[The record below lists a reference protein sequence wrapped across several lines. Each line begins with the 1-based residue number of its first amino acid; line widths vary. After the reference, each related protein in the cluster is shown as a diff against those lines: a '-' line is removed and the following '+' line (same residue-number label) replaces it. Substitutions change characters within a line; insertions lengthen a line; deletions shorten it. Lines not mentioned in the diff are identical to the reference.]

1 MKIYPGNHAIATD
14 FKQAT
19 QSTIQLDYFKDTA
32 RDVDLRVELDSDIA
46 KNIQRNGEA
55 VYPFQKFDSNKVTFF
70 SSRSSTAEKI
80 DGTDLLKLERGGYY
94 YEPKNTVEFTPPEF
108 SYSVLIKKNDS
119 YKSNV
124 QYDVSLRCF
133 NDTYNDYA
141 SDFISILGSAA
152 VDRPSNITFNKNAAI
167 YYSLVT
173 NDNLI
178 DNEKIDFLV
187 MDYDTYLEN
196 KEEIDARFLD
206 KHTNLW
212 LVDSSFNGS
221 LKHIYTES
229 IVVSEEDTLL
239 EIETSWSIRNY
250 IANSNNLRVW
260 YNDKELIRG
269 VDFFEAYYN
278 DSGSLC
284 MATNR
289 EEEFTANTIILAVN
303 KFMKAGDVISY
314 YIKSQDNVT
323 YTITSPVINKN
334 KTIYYPYEN
343 DDEIDKV
350 AFDAKLLQ
358 KEIEESITAET
369 YDIENLFVE
378 ETIPIALVHKPDAG
392 YIILSNESIIRNSQD
407 YKELIYNILMH
418 VYLSSYFE
426 TKKRTTWIYDYPVE
440 SFIKYGNRL
449 NERHCRI
456 NLTKLLSEDGYNLG
470 ISYNELFEP
479 ITSDNVVNDT
489 PAYSKELRFRTKTNT
504 CPVRSTKEKSIYTVN
519 GTIMNYDADS
529 SVIYLLEDVPEICNI
544 SETDRYGISIKPY
557 RSSLNNISV
566 LHTTNLFNDA
576 AGEPF
581 LLNTYYTVYYDV
593 IEKRILA
600 VKKDNFDSE
609 EKTPLANIILDSD
622 TSIEIGDIRQLG
634 GGEISSSNY
643 EMIDSGNIYGRPIR
657 IGSTFIIKLPER
669 FKEYRIILETELN
682 KHIASGDYPILVFTN
697 E

>member
-1 MKIYPGNHAIATD
+1 MKIYPGNHFIATD

-19 QSTIQLDYFKDTA
+19 QSTVQLGYFKDTA
-32 RDVDLRVELDSDIA
+32 RDVDLRVELNGDIT

-70 SSRSSTAEKI
+70 SSRNSSAEKI
-80 DGTDLLKLERGGYY
+80 DGADLLKLERSGYY
-94 YEPKNTVEFTPPEF
+94 YEPKNTVEFTPPDF
-108 SYSVLIKKNDS
+108 FYSVLIKKNDS

-152 VDRPSNITFNKNAAI
+152 IDRPSNITFNKNAAI

-173 NDNLI
+173 NDDLI
-178 DNEKIDFLV
+178 DNERIDFLV
-187 MDYDTYLEN
+187 MDYDTYLES
-196 KEEIDARFLD
+196 KEEIDGRFLD
-206 KHTNLW
+206 RHTNLW

-221 LKHIYTES
+221 LKHIYTDS
-229 IVVSEEDTLL
+229 IVVAEEDTLL
-239 EIETSWSIRNY
+239 ELETSWPTRNY
-250 IANSNNLRVW
+250 IANSNDLRVW
-260 YNDKELIRG
+260 YNDKELVRG
-269 VDFFEAYYN
+269 VDFYEAYYN
-278 DSGSLC
+278 DSGTLC
-284 MATNR
+284 MATDR
-289 EEEFTANTIILAVN
+289 GDKFTANTIILAVN

-343 DDEIDKV
+343 DDEVDKV

-358 KEIEESITAET
+358 DEIEENITAEI

-378 ETIPIALVHKPDAG
+378 ETTPIALVHKSDAG

-407 YKELIYNILMH
+407 CKELIYNILMH
-418 VYLSSYFE
+418 VYLNSYFE
-426 TKKRTTWIYDYPVE
+426 TKKRTTWICDYPVE

-449 NERHCRI
+449 NERHSRI

-470 ISYNELFEP
+470 IAYDELFEP
-479 ITSDNVVNDT
+479 IISDNVVNDT
-489 PAYSKELRFRTKTNT
+489 PAYSKELRFRVKTNT

-519 GTIMNYDADS
+519 GTIMNYDTDS

-544 SETDRYGISIKPY
+544 SETNRYGISINPY

-566 LHTTNLFNDA
+566 LHTTNLFSDA

-581 LLNTYYTVYYDV
+581 LLNIYYTIYYDV

-609 EKTPLANIILDSD
+609 EKIPLANIILDSD
-622 TSIEIGDIRQLG
+622 ISIEIGDIRQLG

-643 EMIDSGNIYGRPIR
+643 EMIDSGNVYGRPIR

-669 FKEYRIILETELN
+669 FKEYRTILEKELN

>member
-19 QSTIQLDYFKDTA
+19 QSTIQLGYFKDTA
-32 RDVDLRVELDSDIA
+32 RDVDLRVELDSDVA

-80 DGTDLLKLERGGYY
+80 DGADLLKLERGGYY

-108 SYSVLIKKNDS
+108 SYSVLIKKHDS

-124 QYDVSLRCF
+124 AYDISLRCY

-141 SDFISILGSAA
+141 SDFISILGTAA

-173 NDNLI
+173 NDDLI
-178 DNEKIDFLV
+178 DNERIDFLV

-196 KEEIDARFLD
+196 KEEIDGRFLD

-212 LVDSSFNGS
+212 LVDSSFNCS
-221 LKHIYTES
+221 LKHIYTDS

-239 EIETSWSIRNY
+239 ELETNWPTRNY
-250 IANSNNLRVW
+250 ITNSNDIRVW
-260 YNDKELIRG
+260 YNDKELTRG
-269 VDFFEAYYN
+269 IDFFEAYYN
-278 DSGSLC
+278 DNGTLC
-284 MATNR
+284 IAADR
-289 EEEFTANTIILAVN
+289 EEKFKANTIILAAN
-303 KFMKAGDVISY
+303 KFMKAEDVISY

-334 KTIYYPYEN
+334 KVIFYPYDN
-343 DDEIDKV
+343 DDEVDKV
-350 AFDAKLLQ
+350 AFDTKLLRE
-358 KEIEESITAET
+358 EIEENISAET
-369 YDIENLFVE
+369 LDIENIFVE
-378 ETIPIALVHKPDAG
+378 DTMPIALVHKPDAG
-392 YIILSNESIIRNSQD
+392 YIILSNESVIRNSQD
-407 YKELIYNILMH
+407 CKDLIYNILMY
-418 VYLSSYFE
+418 VYLNGYFE
-426 TKKRTTWIYDYPVE
+426 TKKRITWICDYPVE

-449 NERHCRI
+449 NERHSRI

-470 ISYNELFEP
+470 IAYDELFEP
-479 ITSDNVVNDT
+479 LASDNVVNDT

-504 CPVRSTKEKSIYTVN
+504 CPAKSTKEKSIYTVN

-529 SVIYLLEDVPEICNI
+529 SVIYLLEDMPEISNI
-544 SETDRYGISIKPY
+544 SETDRYGISIKPF

-566 LHTTNLFNDA
+566 LHTTNLFSDA
-576 AGEPF
+576 AGELF

-600 VKKDNFDSE
+600 IKKDNFSSE
-609 EKTPLANIILDSD
+609 EKIPLPNIILEAD

-669 FKEYRIILETELN
+669 FKEYRTILEKELK
-682 KHIASGDYPILVFTN
+682 KHIASGDCPILVFTN

>member
-19 QSTIQLDYFKDTA
+19 QSTIQLGYFKDTA
-32 RDVDLRVELDSDIA
+32 RDIDLRVEISSNIA

-55 VYPFQKFDSNKVTFF
+55 VYPFQKFDSNKVMLF
-70 SSRSSTAEKI
+70 SSRGNNAEEIK
-80 DGTDLLKLERGGYY
+80 GADLLKLERGGYY

-108 SYSVLIKKNDS
+108 SYSVLIKKHDS
-119 YKSNV
+119 YKSYV
-124 QYDVSLRCF
+124 AYDVSLRCY

-173 NDNLI
+173 NEDLI

-196 KEEIDARFLD
+196 KEEIDSRFLD

-212 LVDSSFNGS
+212 LIDSSFNGS
-221 LKHIYTES
+221 LKHIYTDS

-239 EIETSWSIRNY
+239 ELETNWPTRNY
-250 IANSNNLRVW
+250 ITNSNDIRVW
-260 YNDKELIRG
+260 YNDKELTRG
-269 VDFFEAYYN
+269 IDFFEAYYN
-278 DSGSLC
+278 DNGTLC
-284 MATNR
+284 MVADR
-289 EEEFTANTIILAVN
+289 EEKFTANTIILAAN
-303 KFMKAGDVISY
+303 KFMKAEDVISY

-323 YTITSPVINKN
+323 YTFSSPIINQN
-334 KTIYYPYEN
+334 KIIIYPYGN
-343 DDEIDKV
+343 DDEVDKV
-350 AFDAKLLQ
+350 AFDAKLLRE
-358 KEIEESITAET
+358 EIEENISAEAL
-369 YDIENLFVE
+369 DIENIFVE
-378 ETIPIALVHKPDAG
+378 DTMPIALVHKPDAG
-392 YIILSNESIIRNSQD
+392 YIILSNESVIRNSQD
-407 YKELIYNILMH
+407 CKDLIYNILMY
-418 VYLSSYFE
+418 VYLNGYFE
-426 TKKRTTWIYDYPVE
+426 TKKRTTWICDYPVE
-440 SFIKYGNRL
+440 SFTKYGNRL
-449 NERHCRI
+449 NERHSRI

-470 ISYNELFEP
+470 IAYDEFFEP

-504 CPVRSTKEKSIYTVN
+504 CPVRNTKEKSIYTVN
-519 GTIMNYDADS
+519 GTIMNYDTDS
-529 SVIYLLEDVPEICNI
+529 GVIYLLEDMPEISNI
-544 SETDRYGISIKPY
+544 SGTDRYGISIKPY

-566 LHTTNLFNDA
+566 LHTTNLFSDA
-576 AGEPF
+576 AGESF
-581 LLNTYYTVYYDV
+581 LLNTYYTVYYDS
-593 IEKRILA
+593 IEKRIQA
-600 VKKDNFDSE
+600 VKKDKFSSE
-609 EKTPLANIILDSD
+609 EKIPLTNIILDSD

-634 GGEISSSNY
+634 GGEISSYNY

-669 FKEYRIILETELN
+669 FKEYRTILEKELK

>member
-1 MKIYPGNHAIATD
+1 MKIYPGNHAIATN

-19 QSTIQLDYFKDTA
+19 QSTIQLGYFKDTT
-32 RDVDLRVELDSDIA
+32 RDVDLRIELNSDIV

-55 VYPFQKFDSNKVTFF
+55 IYPFQKFNSNKITFF

-80 DGTDLLKLERGGYY
+80 DGADLLKLERSGYY

-141 SDFISILGSAA
+141 SDFISIFGSAA
-152 VDRPSNITFNKNAAI
+152 VNRPSNITFNKNAAI

-173 NDNLI
+173 NEDLI
-178 DNEKIDFLV
+178 NNEKIDFLV

-196 KEEIDARFLD
+196 KEEIDGRFLD
-206 KHTNLW
+206 RHTNLW
-212 LVDSSFNGS
+212 LVDSSFNGA
-221 LKHIYTES
+221 LKHIYTDS
-229 IVVSEEDTLL
+229 IIVSEEDTLL
-239 EIETSWSIRNY
+239 ELETSWSIRNY
-250 IANSNNLRVW
+250 IANSNDLRVW
-260 YNDKELIRG
+260 YNDKELVRG
-269 VDFFEAYYN
+269 VDFYEAYYN
-278 DSGSLC
+278 DSGTLC
-284 MATNR
+284 MATDR
-289 EEEFTANTIILAVN
+289 KDKFTANTIILAVN

-314 YIKSQDNVT
+314 YIKSQDNIT
-323 YTITSPVINKN
+323 YTITSPIINKN
-334 KTIYYPYEN
+334 KTIHYPYEN
-343 DDEIDKV
+343 DDEVDKV
-350 AFDAKLLQ
+350 VFDAKLLQ
-358 KEIEESITAET
+358 EEIEENITAET

-378 ETIPIALVHKPDAG
+378 ETTPIALVHKPDAG
-392 YIILSNESIIRNSQD
+392 YIILSNESVIRNSQD
-407 YKELIYNILMH
+407 CKELVYDILMY
-418 VYLSSYFE
+418 VYLNSYFE
-426 TKKRTTWIYDYPVE
+426 TKKRTTWICDYPVE

-470 ISYNELFEP
+470 IAYDELFET

-489 PAYSKELRFRTKTNT
+489 PAYSKELRFRTKINM

-529 SVIYLLEDVPEICNI
+529 SVIYLLEDVPEIRNI
-544 SETDRYGISIKPY
+544 SETDRYGISITPY

-566 LHTTNLFNDA
+566 LHTTNLFSDA
-576 AGEPF
+576 MSESF
-581 LLNTYYTVYYDV
+581 LLNTYYIVYYDV

-609 EKTPLANIILDSD
+609 EKIPLANIILDSD

-669 FKEYRIILETELN
+669 FKEYRTILEKELN

>member
-19 QSTIQLDYFKDTA
+19 QSTIQLGYFKDTA
-32 RDVDLRVELDSDIA
+32 RDVDLRVEISSDIA

-55 VYPFQKFDSNKVTFF
+55 VYPFQKFDANKVTFF
-70 SSRSSTAEKI
+70 SSRNSTAEKI

-124 QYDVSLRCF
+124 AYDVSLRCY

-152 VDRPSNITFNKNAAI
+152 VDRPSNITFNKNSAI

-173 NDNLI
+173 NDDLI
-178 DNEKIDFLV
+178 DNERIDFLV

-196 KEEIDARFLD
+196 KEEIDGRFLD

-212 LVDSSFNGS
+212 LIDSSFNGA
-221 LKHIYTES
+221 LKHIYTDS

-239 EIETSWSIRNY
+239 ELETSWPTRNY
-250 IANSNNLRVW
+250 IANSNDIRVW
-260 YNDKELIRG
+260 YNDKELTRD

-278 DSGSLC
+278 NSGTLC
-284 MATNR
+284 MAADR

-303 KFMKAGDVISY
+303 KFMKAGDIISY

-323 YTITSPVINKN
+323 YTITNPVINKN
-334 KTIYYPYEN
+334 KTIFYPYEN
-343 DDEIDKV
+343 DDEVDKV
-350 AFDAKLLQ
+350 AFDTKLLQ
-358 KEIEESITAET
+358 EEIEENISAET
-369 YDIENLFVE
+369 VDIENLFVE
-378 ETIPIALVHKPDAG
+378 ETMPVALIHKPDAG
-392 YIILSNESIIRNSQD
+392 YIILLNESIIRNSQNC
-407 YKELIYNILMH
+407 KGLIYNILIH
-418 VYLSSYFE
+418 VYLNSYFE
-426 TKKRTTWIYDYPVE
+426 TKKRTEWICDYPVE
-440 SFIKYGNRL
+440 SFIKYGNKL
-449 NERHCRI
+449 NERHSRI

-470 ISYNELFEP
+470 IAYDELFEP
-479 ITSDNVVNDT
+479 ITSNNVVNDT
-489 PAYSKELRFRTKTNT
+489 PAYSKELRFSTKTNT
-504 CPVRSTKEKSIYTVN
+504 CPARSAKEKSIYTVN

-529 SVIYLLEDVPEICNI
+529 SVIYLLEDVPEIRNI
-544 SETDRYGISIKPY
+544 SETDRCGISIKPY
-557 RSSLNNISV
+557 RSSLSNISV
-566 LHTTNLFNDA
+566 LHTTNIFSDA

-581 LLNTYYTVYYDV
+581 FLNTYYTIYYDV

-600 VKKDNFDSE
+600 VKKDSFNSE
-609 EKTPLANIILDSD
+609 EKIPLANIILDSD

-669 FKEYRIILETELN
+669 FKEYRAILENELK

>member
-14 FKQAT
+14 FKQAM
-19 QSTIQLDYFKDTA
+19 QSTIQLGYFKDTA
-32 RDVDLRVELDSDIA
+32 RDIDLRIELNSDVV

-55 VYPFQKFDSNKVTFF
+55 IYPFQKFNSNKVTFF
-70 SSRSSTAEKI
+70 SSKGSTAEKI
-80 DGTDLLKLERGGYY
+80 DGTDLLKLERSGYY

-152 VDRPSNITFNKNAAI
+152 IDRPSNITFNKNAAT
-167 YYSLVT
+167 YYSLIT
-173 NDNLI
+173 NDDLI
-178 DNEKIDFLV
+178 DNERIDFLV
-187 MDYDTYLEN
+187 MDYDTYLES
-196 KEEIDARFLD
+196 KEEIDSRFLD
-206 KHTNLW
+206 RHTNLW
-212 LVDSSFNGS
+212 LVDSSFNGT
-221 LKHIYTES
+221 LKHIYTDS

-239 EIETSWSIRNY
+239 ELETSWSIRNY
-250 IANSNNLRVW
+250 IANSNDLRVW

-269 VDFFEAYYN
+269 IDFYEAYYN
-278 DSGSLC
+278 DSGTLC
-284 MATNR
+284 MATDR
-289 EEEFTANTIILAVN
+289 EDKFTANTIILAVN

-314 YIKSQDNVT
+314 YIKSQDNVI
-323 YTITSPVINKN
+323 YTITNPIINKN

-343 DDEIDKV
+343 DDEVDKV
-350 AFDAKLLQ
+350 VFDTKLLQ
-358 KEIEESITAET
+358 EEIEENITAET

-378 ETIPIALVHKPDAG
+378 ETVPIALVHKPDAG

-407 YKELIYNILMH
+407 CKELIYNILMH
-418 VYLSSYFE
+418 VYLNSYFE
-426 TKKRTTWIYDYPVE
+426 TKKRTTWICDYTVE

-449 NERHCRI
+449 NERHSRI

-470 ISYNELFEP
+470 IDYNELFEP

-489 PAYSKELRFRTKTNT
+489 PAYSKELRFRTKINT
-504 CPVRSTKEKSIYTVN
+504 CPVKSTKENSVYTVN
-519 GTIMNYDADS
+519 GTIMNYDTNS
-529 SVIYLLEDVPEICNI
+529 SVIYLLEDIPEICNI
-544 SETDRYGISIKPY
+544 SETNRYGISINPY

-566 LHTTNLFNDA
+566 LHTTNLFSDA
-576 AGEPF
+576 AEESF

-600 VKKDNFDSE
+600 VKKEHFDSE
-609 EKTPLANIILDSD
+609 EKIPLANIILDSD

-657 IGSTFIIKLPER
+657 IGSTFIIKLPQR
-669 FKEYRIILETELN
+669 FQNYRTILENELK
-682 KHIASGDYPILVFTN
+682 KHIASGDYPILVF

>member
-1 MKIYPGNHAIATD
+1 MKIYPGNHTIATD
-14 FKQAT
+14 SKQAT
-19 QSTIQLDYFKDTA
+19 QSTIQLGYFKDTA
-32 RDVDLRVELDSDIA
+32 RDVNLRIEFNSDVV

-55 VYPFQKFDSNKVTFF
+55 VYPFQKFNSNKVTFF

-80 DGTDLLKLERGGYY
+80 DGADLLKLERSGYY
-94 YEPKNTVEFTPPEF
+94 YEPKNTVEFTPSDF

-124 QYDVSLRCF
+124 EYDVSLRCF

-141 SDFISILGSAA
+141 SDFISILGLAA
-152 VDRPSNITFNKNAAI
+152 VDRPSNITFNKNAAT

-173 NDNLI
+173 NDDLI

-196 KEEIDARFLD
+196 KEEIDGRFLD

-212 LVDSSFNGS
+212 LVDSSFNS
-221 LKHIYTES
+221 ALKHIYTDS

-239 EIETSWSIRNY
+239 ELETSWSTRNY
-250 IANSNNLRVW
+250 IANSNDLRVW
-260 YNDKELIRG
+260 YNDKELVRG
-269 VDFFEAYYN
+269 VDFYEAYYN
-278 DSGSLC
+278 DNGTLC
-284 MATNR
+284 MATDR
-289 EEEFTANTIILAVN
+289 EDKFTANTIILAVN

-314 YIKSQDNVT
+314 YIKSQDNVI
-323 YTITSPVINKN
+323 YTITSPIINKN

-343 DDEIDKV
+343 DDEVDKV
-350 AFDAKLLQ
+350 VFDAKLLQ
-358 KEIEESITAET
+358 EEIEENITAET

-378 ETIPIALVHKPDAG
+378 ETMPIALVHKPDAG
-392 YIILSNESIIRNSQD
+392 YIILSNESVIRNSQD
-407 YKELIYNILMH
+407 CKELVYNILMY
-418 VYLSSYFE
+418 VYLNSYFE
-426 TKKRTTWIYDYPVE
+426 TKKRTTWICDYPVE

-449 NERHCRI
+449 NERHSRI
-456 NLTKLLSEDGYNLG
+456 NLTKLLSEDGYNLS
-470 ISYNELFEP
+470 IDYDELFEP

-489 PAYSKELRFRTKTNT
+489 PAYSKELRFRTKINI
-504 CPVRSTKEKSIYTVN
+504 CPVRSIKEKSIYTVN

-529 SVIYLLEDVPEICNI
+529 SVIYLLEDVPKIRNI
-544 SETDRYGISIKPY
+544 SETDRYGISINPY

-566 LHTTNLFNDA
+566 LHTTNLFSDI

-593 IEKRILA
+593 IEKRILT

-609 EKTPLANIILDSD
+609 EKIPLANIILDSD

-657 IGSTFIIKLPER
+657 IGSIFIIKLPQR
-669 FKEYRIILETELN
+669 FQNYRTILENELK
-682 KHIASGDYPILVFTN
+682 KHIASGDYPILVF

>member
-19 QSTIQLDYFKDTA
+19 QSTIQLGYFKDTD
-32 RDVDLRVELDSDIA
+32 RDVDLRVELDSDVA

-80 DGTDLLKLERGGYY
+80 DGVDLLKLERSGYY

-152 VDRPSNITFNKNAAI
+152 VDRPSNITFNKNAAS

-173 NDNLI
+173 NDDLI
-178 DNEKIDFLV
+178 HNEKIDFLV

-196 KEEIDARFLD
+196 KEEIDNSFLD

-212 LVDSSFNGS
+212 LVDSSFNGA
-221 LKHIYTES
+221 LKHIYTDS

-239 EIETSWSIRNY
+239 ELETSWSTRNY
-250 IANSNNLRVW
+250 IANSNDLRVW
-260 YNDKELIRG
+260 YNDKELVRG
-269 VDFFEAYYN
+269 VDFYEAYYN
-278 DSGSLC
+278 DNGTLC
-284 MATNR
+284 IATDR
-289 EEEFTANTIILAVN
+289 EDKFMANTIILAVN

-323 YTITSPVINKN
+323 YTITNPVINKD
-334 KTIYYPYEN
+334 KTIYYPYKN
-343 DDEIDKV
+343 DNEVDKV

-358 KEIEESITAET
+358 KEIEENITNET

-378 ETIPIALVHKPDAG
+378 ETAPIALIHKPDVG

-407 YKELIYNILMH
+407 CKELIYNTIMY
-418 VYLSSYFE
+418 VYLNSYFE
-426 TKKRTTWIYDYPVE
+426 TKKRTTWICDYPVE

-449 NERHCRI
+449 NERHSRI

-470 ISYNELFEP
+470 IDYDELFEP

-489 PAYSKELRFRTKTNT
+489 PAYSKELRFRTKINI
-504 CPVRSTKEKSIYTVN
+504 CPVRSIKEKSIYTVN

-529 SVIYLLEDVPEICNI
+529 SVIYLLEDVPKIRNI
-544 SETDRYGISIKPY
+544 SETDRYGISINPY

-566 LHTTNLFNDA
+566 LHTTNLFSDI

-593 IEKRILA
+593 IEKRILT

-609 EKTPLANIILDSD
+609 EKIPLANIILDSD

-657 IGSTFIIKLPER
+657 IGSIFIIKLPQR
-669 FKEYRIILETELN
+669 FQNYRTILENELK
-682 KHIASGDYPILVFTN
+682 KHIVSGDYPILVF

>member
-19 QSTIQLDYFKDTA
+19 QSTVQLGYFKDTA
-32 RDVDLRVELDSDIA
+32 RDVDLRVELNSDVV

-55 VYPFQKFDSNKVTFF
+55 VYPFQKFDSNKVTLF
-70 SSRSSTAEKI
+70 SSRGSTAEKI
-80 DGTDLLKLERGGYY
+80 DGADLLKLERSGYY
-94 YEPKNTVEFTPPEF
+94 YEPKNTVEFTPPDF

-119 YKSNV
+119 YTSNV

-133 NDTYNDYA
+133 NDTYNVYA

-173 NDNLI
+173 NDDLI
-178 DNEKIDFLV
+178 DNERIDFLV
-187 MDYDTYLEN
+187 MDYDTYLES
-196 KEEIDARFLD
+196 KEEIDGRFLD
-206 KHTNLW
+206 RHTNLW

-221 LKHIYTES
+221 LKHIYTDS

-239 EIETSWSIRNY
+239 ELETSWSTRNY
-250 IANSNNLRVW
+250 IANSNDLRVW
-260 YNDKELIRG
+260 YNDKELVRG
-269 VDFFEAYYN
+269 VDFYEAYYN
-278 DSGSLC
+278 DSGTLC
-284 MATNR
+284 MATDK

-303 KFMKAGDVISY
+303 KFMKTGDVISY
-314 YIKSQDNVT
+314 YIKSQDNVI
-323 YTITSPVINKN
+323 YTITNPIINKN

-343 DDEIDKV
+343 DDEVDKV
-350 AFDAKLLQ
+350 AFDGKLLQ
-358 KEIEESITAET
+358 SEIEENITDET

-378 ETIPIALVHKPDAG
+378 EAMPIALVHKPDAG

-407 YKELIYNILMH
+407 CKELIYNILMH
-418 VYLSSYFE
+418 VYLNSYFE
-426 TKKRTTWIYDYPVE
+426 TKKRTTWICDYAVE

-470 ISYNELFEP
+470 IAYDELFET

-489 PAYSKELRFRTKTNT
+489 SAYSKELRFRTKINM

-529 SVIYLLEDVPEICNI
+529 SVIYLLEDVPEIRNI
-544 SETDRYGISIKPY
+544 SETDRYGISINPY

-566 LHTTNLFNDA
+566 LHTTNLFSDA
-576 AGEPF
+576 MSEPF
-581 LLNTYYTVYYDV
+581 LLNTYYIVYYDV

-609 EKTPLANIILDSD
+609 EKIPLANIILDSD

-669 FKEYRIILETELN
+669 FKEYRTILEKELN

>member
-1 MKIYPGNHAIATD
+1 MRIYSGNHAIATD

-19 QSTIQLDYFKDTA
+19 QSTIQLGYFKDTA
-32 RDVDLRVELDSDIA
+32 RDVDLRVEISSDIA

-55 VYPFQKFDSNKVTFF
+55 VYPFQKFNSNKVTFY
-70 SSRSSTAEKI
+70 SSRSNDAEKI
-80 DGTDLLKLERGGYY
+80 DGSDLLKLEREGYY

-108 SYSVLIKKNDS
+108 FFSVLIKKHDS
-119 YKSNV
+119 YKSYV
-124 QYDVSLRCF
+124 AYDVSLRCY
-133 NDTYNDYA
+133 NDIYNDYA

-173 NDNLI
+173 NDDLI
-178 DNEKIDFLV
+178 DNERIDFLV

-196 KEEIDARFLD
+196 KEEIDSRFLD

-221 LKHIYTES
+221 LKHIYTDS

-239 EIETSWSIRNY
+239 ELETSWSTRNFV
-250 IANSNNLRVW
+250 ANSNDIRVW
-260 YNDKELIRG
+260 YNDKELTRG
-269 VDFFEAYYN
+269 TDFYEAYYN
-278 DSGSLC
+278 NSGTLC
-284 MATNR
+284 MTADR
-289 EEEFTANTIILAVN
+289 EDKFMANTIILAVN

-323 YTITSPVINKN
+323 YTITSPVINQN
-334 KTIYYPYEN
+334 KTIHYPYEN
-343 DDEIDKV
+343 DDEIDKI
-350 AFDAKLLQ
+350 AFDTKLLRE
-358 KEIEESITAET
+358 EIEENISAET
-369 YDIENLFVE
+369 LDIENLFIE
-378 ETIPIALVHKPDAG
+378 DTMPIALIHKPDAG
-392 YIILSNESIIRNSQD
+392 YVILSNESIIRNSQD
-407 YKELIYNILMH
+407 CKDLIYNIVMH
-418 VYLSSYFE
+418 VYLNGYFE
-426 TKKRTTWIYDYPVE
+426 TKKRTAWICDYPVE
-440 SFIKYGNRL
+440 SFIKYGHRL
-449 NERHCRI
+449 NERHSRL
-456 NLTKLLSEDGYNLG
+456 NLIKLLSEDGYNLG
-470 ISYNELFEP
+470 IAYEELFEP
-479 ITSDNVVNDT
+479 ITSGNVVNDT
-489 PAYSKELRFRTKTNT
+489 PAYSKELRFRTKAYT
-504 CPVRSTKEKSIYTVN
+504 CPVRSTKEKSIYTIN

-529 SVIYLLEDVPEICNI
+529 SVIYLLEDMPQISNI
-544 SETDRYGISIKPY
+544 SETDRYGISIKPF

-566 LHTTNLFNDA
+566 LYTTNLFSDA

-581 LLNTYYTVYYDV
+581 LLNTYYTVYYGV

-600 VKKDNFDSE
+600 IKK
-609 EKTPLANIILDSD
+609 EKFSSKEKIPLANIILDAD

-669 FKEYRIILETELN
+669 FKEYRATLEKELK